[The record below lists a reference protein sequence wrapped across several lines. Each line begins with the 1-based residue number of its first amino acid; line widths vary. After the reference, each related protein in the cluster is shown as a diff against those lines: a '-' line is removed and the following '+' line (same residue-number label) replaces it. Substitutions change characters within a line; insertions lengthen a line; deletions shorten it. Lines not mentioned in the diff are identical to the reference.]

1 MASTATATGTDEVH
15 AVRAFNRFW
24 TQQIGVLQAGLV
36 DTPWSL
42 TEARVLFELAQQ
54 EATDLA
60 DLRRT
65 LQIDAGYLTRIVG
78 RLKDAGLVTAERSTD
93 DGRRQV
99 IRLTEEGRAEF
110 GTLDSRSSQTTAA
123 LLDGLPVADR
133 RRVVAAMGTIERTLA
148 PRSDRPPRAYL
159 LREPGP
165 GDLGWM
171 VQRNAAV
178 YADDYGWDQSYEAL
192 VARIVADFGQHRD
205 PARERAWIAEV
216 DGEPVGCVLCV
227 RRDEETAQLRI
238 LLVDPAVRGLGIGA
252 RLVEECIRFARAAR
266 YRSMVLWTNDVLVSA
281 RRIYEAAGFELT
293 DEEPHRSFGHDLI
306 GQTWRLDLRP
316 EPAANRAPMGSQTA
330 ASSDRATS

>member
-1 MASTATATGTDEVH
+1 MASTATATGTDDVR

-24 TQQIGVLQAGLV
+24 TQQIGLLQAGLV

-54 EATDLA
+54 DATDLA
-60 DLRRT
+60 DLRRA
-65 LQIDAGYLTRIVG
+65 LQLDAGYLTRIVG
-78 RLKDAGLVTAERSTD
+78 RLKDAGLVTAERSAD

-99 IRLTEEGRAEF
+99 IRLTKVGRAEF
-110 GTLDSRSSQTTAA
+110 GTLDGRSSDATAA
-123 LLDGLPVADR
+123 LLDGLPAADR
-133 RRVVAAMGTIERTLA
+133 RRLVAAMRGIEDTLA

-171 VQRNAAV
+171 VQLNAAV
-178 YADDYGWDQSYEAL
+178 YAAEYGWDQSYEAL
-192 VARIVADFGQHRD
+192 VARIVADFGEHRD
-205 PARERAWIAEV
+205 PARERAWIADL

-227 RRDEETAQLRI
+227 RRDDETAQLRI

-252 RLVEECIRFARAAR
+252 RLVEECIRFARAAG

-281 RRIYEAAGFELT
+281 RRIYEAAGFALT
-293 DEEPHRSFGHDLI
+293 DEEPHHSFGHDLV

-316 EPAANRAPMGSQTA
+316 ELAADRATIGSPSA
-330 ASSDRATS
+330 ASSDRAAS

>member
-1 MASTATATGTDEVH
+1 MAATATATGTDEVH
-15 AVRAFNRFW
+15 AIRAFNRFW
-24 TQQIGVLQAGLV
+24 TQQIGLLQAGLV

-54 EATDLA
+54 EAIDLA
-60 DLRRT
+60 DLRGT
-65 LQIDAGYLTRIVG
+65 LQLDAGYLTRIVG
-78 RLKDAGLVTAERSTD
+78 RLKEAALVTAERSPD

-99 IRLTEEGRAEF
+99 IRLTEQGRAEF
-110 GTLDSRSSQTTAA
+110 GTLDLRSSEATAA

-133 RRVVAAMGTIERTLA
+133 RGLVAAMRTIEDTLA
-148 PRSDRPPRAYL
+148 PRSDGPPRAYL

-171 VQRNAAV
+171 VQRNAVV
-178 YADDYGWDQSYEAL
+178 YAAEYGWDQSYEAL
-192 VARIVADFGQHRD
+192 VARIVADFGEQRD
-205 PARERAWIAEV
+205 TARERAWIAEV

-227 RRDEETAQLRI
+227 RRDDETAQLRI

-252 RLVEECIRFARAAR
+252 RLVEECIRFARAAG

-293 DEEPHRSFGHDLI
+293 DEEPHHSFGHDLV

-316 EPAANRAPMGSQTA
+316 NLRRLRPP
-330 ASSDRATS
+330 

>member
-1 MASTATATGTDEVH
+1 MASTATATGTGDVH

-24 TQQIGVLQAGLV
+24 TQQIGLLQAGLV

-54 EATDLA
+54 DATDLA

-65 LQIDAGYLTRIVG
+65 LQLDAGYLTRIVG
-78 RLKDAGLVTAERSTD
+78 RLKDARLVTAERSPN

-110 GTLDSRSSQTTAA
+110 GTLDVRSSDATAA
-123 LLDGLPVADR
+123 LLDGLPAADR
-133 RRVVAAMGTIERTLA
+133 RRLVAAMGTIEDTLA

-178 YADDYGWDQSYEAL
+178 YAAEYGWDQSYEAL

-205 PARERAWIAEV
+205 PARERAWIAEL
-216 DGEPVGCVLCV
+216 DAEPVGCVLCV
-227 RRDEETAQLRI
+227 RRDDEAAQLRI

-252 RLVEECIRFARAAR
+252 RLVEECVRFARAAG

-293 DEEPHRSFGHDLI
+293 DEEPHRSFGHDLV
-306 GQTWRLDLRP
+306 GQTWRLDLR
-316 EPAANRAPMGSQTA
+316 
-330 ASSDRATS
+330 SDRAAG

>member
-24 TQQIGVLQAGLV
+24 TQQIGLLQAGLV

-54 EATDLA
+54 EAVDLA
-60 DLRRT
+60 DLRGT
-65 LQIDAGYLTRIVG
+65 LQLDAGYLTRIVG
-78 RLKDAGLVTAERSTD
+78 RLKEAALVTAERSPD

-99 IRLTEEGRAEF
+99 IRLTEQGRAEF
-110 GTLDSRSSQTTAA
+110 GTLDLRSSEATAA

-133 RRVVAAMGTIERTLA
+133 RRLVAAMRTIEDTLA
-148 PRSDRPPRAYL
+148 PQSDGPPRAYL
-159 LREPGP
+159 LRDPGP

-178 YADDYGWDQSYEAL
+178 YAAEYGWDQSYEAL
-192 VARIVADFGQHRD
+192 VARIVADFGEHRD
-205 PARERAWIAEV
+205 TARERAWIAEV

-227 RRDEETAQLRI
+227 RRDDETAQLRI

-252 RLVEECIRFARAAR
+252 RLVEECIRFARAAG

-293 DEEPHRSFGHDLI
+293 DEEPHHSFGHDLV

-316 EPAANRAPMGSQTA
+316 ELAAVTATMTAPTA
-330 ASSDRATS
+330 ASSD

>member
-24 TQQIGVLQAGLV
+24 TQQIGLLQAGLV

-42 TEARVLFELAQQ
+42 TEARVLFELAQH

-65 LQIDAGYLTRIVG
+65 LQLDAGYLTRIVG
-78 RLKDAGLVTAERSTD
+78 RLKDAGLVTAERSPD

-99 IRLTEEGRAEF
+99 IRLTDKGRAEF
-110 GTLDSRSSQTTAA
+110 GTLDGRSSEATAA

-133 RRVVAAMGTIERTLA
+133 RRLVAAMGTIEDTLA
-148 PRSDRPPRAYL
+148 PRSDRRPRAYL

-178 YADDYGWDQSYEAL
+178 YAAEYGWDQSYEAL

-205 PARERAWIAEV
+205 PACERAWIAEV
-216 DGEPVGCVLCV
+216 DGEPAGCVLCV
-227 RRDEETAQLRI
+227 RRDDETAQLRI

-252 RLVEECIRFARAAR
+252 RLVEECIRFARAAG

-281 RRIYEAAGFELT
+281 RRIYEAAGFALT
-293 DEEPHRSFGHDLI
+293 DEEPHHSFGHDLV
-306 GQTWRLDLRP
+306 GQTWRLDL
-316 EPAANRAPMGSQTA
+316 G
-330 ASSDRATS
+330 SDRAAG

>member
-1 MASTATATGTDEVH
+1 MAPTATATGTDEVH

-24 TQQIGVLQAGLV
+24 TQQIGLLQAGLV

-42 TEARVLFELAQQ
+42 TEARVLFELAQH

-65 LQIDAGYLTRIVG
+65 LQLDAGYLTRIVG
-78 RLKDAGLVTAERSTD
+78 RLKDAGLVTAERSPD

-99 IRLTEEGRAEF
+99 IRLTEGGQAEF
-110 GTLDSRSSQTTAA
+110 GTLDGRSSEATAA
-123 LLDGLPVADR
+123 LLDGVPVADR
-133 RRVVAAMGTIERTLA
+133 RRLVAAMRTIEDTLA
-148 PRSDRPPRAYL
+148 PRADRRPRAYL

-178 YADDYGWDQSYEAL
+178 YAAEYGWDQSYEAL
-192 VARIVADFGQHRD
+192 VARIVADFGQHHD
-205 PARERAWIAEV
+205 PARERAWIAEL

-227 RRDEETAQLRI
+227 RRDGETAQLRI

-252 RLVEECIRFARAAR
+252 RLVEECIRFARAAG

-293 DEEPHRSFGHDLI
+293 DEEPHRSFGHDLV
-306 GQTWRLDLRP
+306 GQTWRLDL
-316 EPAANRAPMGSQTA
+316 G
-330 ASSDRATS
+330 SDRAAG